1 MWAPSSHCHDVMWW
15 CHLGICSA
23 HIHLALAPDIG
34 ISLFSNCIHWS
45 AIPVA
50 IRITDIFHTPHFA
63 CNRHSTQLFLRKVQ
77 HSVLERFVMAM
88 VGKLVGYNIWHV
100 ILIKRDNRISLSNKP
115 HHTESKKEELTT
127 SSSSSYLKQNEA
139 EKNNKWKKQPQ
150 NFNWIIDFEQM
161 WFGGMSRCS
170 RMLQLA
176 SAWHWT
182 PIQSGITNS
191 IKTIETSKSVVGWN
205 DGENS
210 DRR

>member
-23 HIHLALAPDIG
+23 CIHHAFALHIG

-77 HSVLERFVMAM
+77 HSVQERVVMAM

-100 ILIKRDNRISLSNKP
+100 ILIKRDNRISLSNKL
-115 HHTESKKEELTT
+115 HHTESKTEELTT
-127 SSSSSYLKQNEA
+127 SSSSSYLKQKQTTNG
-139 EKNNKWKKQPQ
+139 KNSHRISIELLILNKCDSVACHGACECCNLQAPGIEHQ
-150 NFNWIIDFEQM
+150 FNLE
-161 WFGGMSRCS
+161 
-170 RMLQLA
+170 
-176 SAWHWT
+176 
-182 PIQSGITNS
+182 
-191 IKTIETSKSVVGWN
+191 
-205 DGENS
+205 
-210 DRR
+210 